1 MYFETSHGKSKSDGL
16 GGVLKSFVSRSV
28 NSEGTVVKNAMEF
41 YQFCTENLTFRNLD
55 GVVNNR
61 CFILVKPED
70 LENSREQVA
79 KCPYKTIPRTQ
90 KLHQIENR
98 HSVSSVIY
106 VRNYLCTC
114 LPCRDQDFK
123 NCQTISTDSFR
134 TSPETIRFHWSTYKH
149 KKGDEESDSDSD
161 AALDDD
167 DVANSDGV
175 ISESVSG
182 LLQVGDIAVIR
193 ADDPVFFFYL
203 IKVLGKIHN

>member
-182 LLQVGDIAVIR
+182 LLQVDDIAVIR

>member
-182 LLQVGDIAVIR
+182 LLQVDDIAVIR

-203 IKVLGKIHN
+203 IKVLGKINN